1 MAGSRGGTVRD
12 LGSVGM
18 LGGALLT
25 VYGLP
30 DLLVPIAFSVTSGA
44 ARLYGLL
51 LLPPLCCLV
60 VGHVALRAARS
71 DDLGRFSRTA
81 LRGSELGTALA
92 AVGVAA
98 YFGLSVGTVA
108 GVTDAAFLCVVLG
121 LTAALCCG
129 FAFGAARAW
138 TAGALTPEAALFVA
152 PLVTAVAL
160 AVALATALPIRFAAV
175 SVPYGVAWT
184 LVGYDLFASGR
195 SRGRRAADALR
206 TRRESSGR

>member
-1 MAGSRGGTVRD
+1 MAGSRDGTIRD

-25 VYGLP
+25 VYALP
-30 DLLVPIAFSVTSGA
+30 DLLVPIAFSLTGGA

-60 VGHVALRAARS
+60 AGHIALRTART
-71 DDLGRFSRTA
+71 DELGPISRTA

-98 YFGLSVGTVA
+98 YFGFSIGTVA

-121 LTAALCCG
+121 LSGALSCSCV
-129 FAFGAARAW
+129 FGAARLW
-138 TAGALTPEAALFVA
+138 TARGVTPEVTLLAA
-152 PLVTAVAL
+152 PLVAVIAL
-160 AVALATALPIRFAAV
+160 GVSLATALPIRFGAV
-175 SVPYGVAWT
+175 SVPYGLAWAYT
-184 LVGYDLFASGR
+184 GYHLFESGPTR
-195 SRGRRAADALR
+195 DRRAADVLCASR
-206 TRRESSGR
+206 NSGER

>member
-1 MAGSRGGTVRD
+1 MAASRDGTVRD

-30 DLLVPIAFSVTSGA
+30 DLLVPIAFSVTSGT

-60 VGHVALRAARS
+60 AGHVALRAARS
-71 DDLGRFSRTA
+71 DELGRVARTA
-81 LRGSELGTALA
+81 LRGSELGTAVA

-98 YFGLSVGTVA
+98 YFGLSIGTVA

-121 LTAALCCG
+121 LTGALCCSC
-129 FAFGAARAW
+129 AFGAARLW
-138 TAGALTPEAALFVA
+138 TAGALTPEAALCAA
-152 PLVTAVAL
+152 PLVTAFAL
-160 AVALATALPIRFAAV
+160 AVSLATPLPIRFAAL

-184 LVGYDLFASGR
+184 LVGYHLFDSGR
-195 SRGRRAADALR
+195 PHARREADALR
-206 TRRESSGR
+206 TRRKSSGR